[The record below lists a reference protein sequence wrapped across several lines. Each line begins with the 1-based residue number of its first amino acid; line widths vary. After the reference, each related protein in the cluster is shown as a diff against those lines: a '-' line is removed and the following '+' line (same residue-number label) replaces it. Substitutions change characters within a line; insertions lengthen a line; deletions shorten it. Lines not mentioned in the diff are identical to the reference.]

1 MGVID
6 LWTVYIHT
14 NLINGKKYVG
24 ITSNPVKK
32 RWRNGYGYSE
42 NLPIGRAIRKYG
54 WENFDHEISADN
66 LDEDDAKK
74 MEQELIK
81 SYNTTDDKYGYNVT
95 VGGDG
100 IKGFKHSE
108 ASRAKLSEKARQLE
122 RFGERNPNYG
132 HKWSK
137 EQRERAAITH
147 KRENLSP
154 ETLKKMSESTSKRV
168 GELNSFFGKH
178 HTEQTKQIISKVQSR
193 AVLMF
198 DLEGNLIREYNSII
212 NAAKDNN
219 ICKVAISNCCRGL
232 TKTSGGYIWKYKDNF
247 N

>member
-1 MGVID
+1 M
-6 LWTVYIHT
+6 WTVYIHT

-54 WENFDHEISADN
+54 WENFDHEIIADN

-108 ASRAKLSEKARQLE
+108 ASRAKLS
-122 RFGERNPNYG
+122 
-132 HKWSK
+132 
-137 EQRERAAITH
+137 
-147 KRENLSP
+147 
-154 ETLKKMSESTSKRV
+154 
-168 GELNSFFGKH
+168 
-178 HTEQTKQIISKVQSR
+178 
-193 AVLMF
+193 
-198 DLEGNLIREYNSII
+198 
-212 NAAKDNN
+212 
-219 ICKVAISNCCRGL
+219 
-232 TKTSGGYIWKYKDNF
+232 
-247 N
+247 